1 MTDKNRIL
9 AINPGHNGSAAYVV
23 DGELIFYS
31 EEERL
36 SRNKYDG
43 NPFMS
48 MLEAIKLGV
57 DVLVIGGTT
66 TEYSKLPWTGEDAYT
81 ALVRKFNPKVRV
93 IMLGHEHH
101 LGHASCA
108 FYNSGFESAV
118 AVIVDGSGSHHS
130 FAQDEQGTG
139 QVGGFETESIYKCAY
154 PAQFDKVHKTY
165 GTNDNVF
172 VDIPKNAG
180 FDVSNSLT
188 IVKAYESVTHYLGF
202 GYIEAGKTMGLAP
215 YGKSD
220 EKLENLFIDGK
231 GNKNYFIPN
240 YPAGGFINTQI
251 NDYLKKTDESNDW
264 HRDPSLVTDVAKNL
278 AWRVQHDTQEFVGNL
293 IEQAVDSTGET
304 NVVIAGGYGLNCVAN
319 YYLQKRFPNLNLYFE
334 PIAHDGG
341 TSIGMAKLV
350 HHSENKDSTIRPLK
364 SLYLGVHVSENYD
377 EIDNLE
383 GAEISEVSYKDIAK
397 LIADRNIVALFQGRS
412 EAGPRALGN
421 RSILYDPRDTNGKDH
436 VNKVKGREWFRPF
449 AGSMLAEKFDEWFE
463 TAGLKEAPH
472 MMYAID
478 FKADKYGDVPA
489 ITHVDGTCRIQTVN
503 SEQNT
508 HYYNLIKEFD
518 ALTGVPILFNT
529 SFNLAGEPLV
539 ETLAD
544 AIHTMKNS
552 NIEYLY
558 LPEVSKLVKIDR
570 VYQAEVELVD

>member
-1 MTDKNRIL
+1 MAKKNRIL

-66 TEYSKLPWTGEDAYT
+66 TDYSKLPWTGEDAYT

-93 IMLGHEHH
+93 ILLGHEHH
-101 LGHASCA
+101 LGHVGCA
-108 FYNSGFESAV
+108 FYNSGFETAV
-118 AVIVDGSGSHHS
+118 AVIVDGSGSYHS
-130 FAQDEQGTG
+130 FAQDEKGTG
-139 QVGGFETESIYKCAY
+139 KIAGFETESIYKCAY

-172 VDIPKNAG
+172 VDIPKNSG
-180 FDVSNSLT
+180 FEVSNSLT

-220 EKLENLFIDGK
+220 EKLENIFINGK

-278 AWRVQHDTQEFVGNL
+278 AWRVQHDTQEFIGNL

-350 HHSENKDSTIRPLK
+350 HHSENEDSTIRPLK
-364 SLYLGVHVSENYD
+364 SLYLGVHVPNYD
-377 EIDNLE
+377 DVDSLE
-383 GAEISEVSYKDIAK
+383 GVEITNVSHKDVAQ

-421 RSILYDPRDTNGKDH
+421 RSILYDPRDINGKDH

-478 FKADKYGDVPA
+478 FKAEKYGEVPA
-489 ITHVDGTCRIQTVN
+489 ITHVDATCRIQTVT

-539 ETLAD
+539 ETLED

-558 LPEVSKLVKIDR
+558 LPEVSKLLKIDR